1 MDYKNAIEKIN
12 SLNKYGMK
20 LGLERMEKLLKLLFN
35 PQDKIR
41 FIHVAGTNGK
51 GSICNMVA
59 SILKDSGYKTGLFIS
74 PYVID
79 FRERIQINNKMIS
92 EQEVINLVEKI
103 MPIAE
108 EMSLHGDAV
117 TEFEFITAM
126 AFKYFYDTKCD
137 IVVLEVG
144 LGGRYDSTNVIKNPL
159 LSVITSI
166 SYDHENIL
174 GDTLGKIAFEKCGII
189 KEGIDTIMYQS
200 QEKEVIATV
209 KKVCNDKNSKLIL
222 SKDPS
227 IEVLNAGIDY
237 THIEY
242 KQIQIKIPFA
252 GIHQVKN
259 VSVVLSIIENL
270 KEKGFNI
277 QSSNIKNGIENAK
290 FPARIEI
297 LNKEPL
303 IILDG
308 SHNPSGIKALSE
320 FIKSFVK
327 KKKIIGIVGM
337 LKDKDV
343 NSSLLSIEGIFSKV
357 IAVTVNNDRAM
368 QSTDL
373 KNILIN
379 YCTDVHSINSINDAL
394 NYVRRL
400 LDSDTA
406 VIIFGSLYLAS
417 CARDLIAKNF
427 KTK

>member
-126 AFKYFYDTKCD
+126 AFKYFYDTRCD

-200 QEKEVIATV
+200 QEKEVIDIV

-237 THIEY
+237 THIKY

-320 FIKSFVK
+320 FIKSFIK

-343 NSSLLSIEGIFSKV
+343 NSSLLNIEGIFSKV